1 MGNKRHG
8 CTNAYFAKKR
18 RNKQGVNNY
27 LNYEII
33 TIIVFIL

>member
-18 RNKQGVNNY
+18 REKQGVSHY
-27 LNYEII
+27 
-33 TIIVFIL
+33 VCC